1 MKTVMIIAIE
11 TNGNRTT
18 TEVEVPARK
27 WDATMK
33 QVGQQFRGKDIRT
46 AIVIDGV
53 DVYNYDRHE
62 VAEIFG
68 LED

>member
-1 MKTVMIIAIE
+1 MKTMIIAIE
-11 TNGNRTT
+11 TNGNRIT

-33 QVGQQFRGKDIRT
+33 QVGQQFRGKKIHS
-46 AIVIDGV
+46 AVVIDGV
-53 DVYNYDRHE
+53 DVYDYNRNE

>member
-1 MKTVMIIAIE
+1 MKTMIIAIE

-18 TEVEVPARK
+18 VEVEVPARK

-33 QVGQQFRGKDIRT
+33 QVGRQFVGKDLH
-46 AIVIDGV
+46 AVVVIDGI
-53 DVYNYDRHE
+53 DVYSYGDGE

-68 LED
+68 VEG

>member
-1 MKTVMIIAIE
+1 MKTMIIAIE

-18 TEVEVPARK
+18 VEVDVPARK

-33 QVGQQFRGKDIRT
+33 QVGKQFAGKQLHS

-53 DVYNYDRHE
+53 DVYNYNRNE

-68 LED
+68 LEG